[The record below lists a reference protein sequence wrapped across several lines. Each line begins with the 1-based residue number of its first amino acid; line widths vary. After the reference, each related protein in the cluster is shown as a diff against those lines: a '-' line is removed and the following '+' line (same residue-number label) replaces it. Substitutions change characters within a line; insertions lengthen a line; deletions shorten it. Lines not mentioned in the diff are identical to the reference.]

1 MENNFE
7 TSFYEVNRMNGS
19 MITVNERLS
28 HFPCSLVPLSSY
40 INEALPC
47 LTLGF
52 LDAQRV
58 VSIKKNVNQMI
69 GDREIVLYG
78 FML

>member
-52 LDAQRV
+52 LDA
-58 VSIKKNVNQMI
+58 
-69 GDREIVLYG
+69 
-78 FML
+78 